1 MIVATLLIAAQEE
14 APPPLIDIDGTLIV
28 QFVLFLIM
36 LIVLTRVLFRPYL
49 SLRDA
54 RHKGIEGA
62 RHEAEQ
68 LTERAG
74 QVNADYEGQRV
85 KARQRGNE
93 ERQKLRTEGA
103 AHERQVLGA
112 ARDEAGKAL
121 ETARARIASE
131 SAAARTQ
138 LQTEAT
144 TLSRQIV
151 TKILGREVA

>member
-74 QVNADYEGQRV
+74 QVNADYEGQLV